1 MGTINPALMDVG
13 NPLPGTI
20 LDKHRFMTSMTV
32 SRAVQLFLNPNVA
45 ENARL
50 LANQDSAIKEAA
62 ADREF
67 VQRLAR
73 LTKAKKDNVASY
85 AAYIRGVI
93 NGEINGSMPTVDAW
107 VEQEV
112 AVEDGYA
119 YVPFRTKLI
128 AFDGDTQLMAL
139 FRLYEQDL
147 FPALADYKLP
157 VTLFHNRSR
166 EWARQ
171 QLADRNLY
179 GVKMAASTALVRDT
193 RDPITNL
200 AREVAE
206 KVGLTLGQGRQVGKN
221 TDEHVTISAWRQAI
235 AATVI
240 GRSAAQLGTKPIDL
254 APGIDYD
261 LLAKEVTA
269 TWGVIVEAI
278 RPHLEG
284 DSRANS
290 VVSSPTVMFAL
301 GVLANHTL
309 SDPRLRT
316 EPRWTP
322 TEIRAALAGVEWRR
336 MVFNVAGAETYPWE
350 GITGK
355 ANREK
360 GQFAV
365 GGVKEY
371 GYAAVE
377 ALEDP
382 SSGRGQQI
390 RAQRRAAQ
398 PRDMPKPAEQ
408 GVEIY
413 ADYEGY
419 RVRATYFK
427 PARVEIVDGPLAG
440 RSFQTPT
447 AAARAVVRHYNP
459 SVTDNRNGW
468 SFWQIDNG
476 ASARTSL
483 QSIRPLST
491 ER

>member
-13 NPLPGTI
+13 NPLPGTV

-45 ENARL
+45 EHARL
-50 LANQDSAIKEAA
+50 LANQDSAIREAA

-85 AAYIRGVI
+85 AAYICGVI
-93 NGEINGSMPTVDAW
+93 RGEVSGSMPTIDAW
-107 VEQEV
+107 VEHEI

-139 FRLYEQDL
+139 FRLYEQDP
-147 FPALADYKLP
+147 FPELADYKLP

-206 KVGLTLGQGRQVGKN
+206 KVGLKLGQGRQVGKN

-269 TWGVIVEAI
+269 TWSVIVEAI
-278 RPHLEG
+278 
-284 DSRANS
+284 
-290 VVSSPTVMFAL
+290 
-301 GVLANHTL
+301 
-309 SDPRLRT
+309 
-316 EPRWTP
+316 
-322 TEIRAALAGVEWRR
+322 
-336 MVFNVAGAETYPWE
+336 
-350 GITGK
+350 
-355 ANREK
+355 
-360 GQFAV
+360 
-365 GGVKEY
+365 
-371 GYAAVE
+371 
-377 ALEDP
+377 
-382 SSGRGQQI
+382 
-390 RAQRRAAQ
+390 
-398 PRDMPKPAEQ
+398 
-408 GVEIY
+408 
-413 ADYEGY
+413 
-419 RVRATYFK
+419 
-427 PARVEIVDGPLAG
+427 
-440 RSFQTPT
+440 
-447 AAARAVVRHYNP
+447 
-459 SVTDNRNGW
+459 
-468 SFWQIDNG
+468 
-476 ASARTSL
+476 
-483 QSIRPLST
+483 
-491 ER
+491 

>member
-1 MGTINPALMDVG
+1 MDTG
-13 NPLPGTI
+13 NPLPGNE

-73 LTKAKKDNVASY
+73 LTKAKKDNVSSY
-85 AAYIRGVI
+85 STYIHGVI
-93 NGEINGSMPTVDAW
+93 TGEINGSMPTIDAW
-107 VEQEV
+107 VEHEV
-112 AVEDGYA
+112 PVEDGYA
-119 YVPFRTKLI
+119 YIPFRTKLI

-139 FRLYEQDL
+139 FRLYERDP

-166 EWARQ
+166 EWASQ

-179 GVKMAASTALVRDT
+179 GVKMTASTALVRDT
-193 RDPITNL
+193 RDPITKL
-200 AREVAE
+200 ARDVAE
-206 KVGLTLGQGRQVGKN
+206 KVGIKLGQGRQVGKN
-221 TDEHVTISAWRQAI
+221 TDENVTISAWRQAI

-240 GRSAAQLGTKPIDL
+240 GRSAAQLGTKPIEL
-254 APGIDYD
+254 PPTVDYD
-261 LLAKEVTA
+261 LLARDVTE
-269 TWGVIVEAI
+269 TWSVIADAV

-284 DSRANS
+284 DSRADS

-309 SDPRLRT
+309 SDPRLRA
-316 EPRWTP
+316 EPHWTVI
-322 TEIRAALAGVEWRR
+322 EVRAALAGVEWRR
-336 MVFNVAGAETYPWE
+336 RVVSATGADMYPWE

-360 GQFAV
+360 GHFSV

-371 GYAAVE
+371 GYAAAE

-382 SSGRGQQI
+382 SSGRGRQI
-390 RAQRRAAQ
+390 RAQH
-398 PRDMPKPAEQ
+398 
-408 GVEIY
+408 I
-413 ADYEGY
+413 
-419 RVRATYFK
+419 
-427 PARVEIVDGPLAG
+427 
-440 RSFQTPT
+440 
-447 AAARAVVRHYNP
+447 
-459 SVTDNRNGW
+459 
-468 SFWQIDNG
+468 
-476 ASARTSL
+476 
-483 QSIRPLST
+483 
-491 ER
+491 

>member
-1 MGTINPALMDVG
+1 MGTINAALMDIG
-13 NPLPGTI
+13 NPLPGTV
-20 LDKHRFMTSMTV
+20 LDKHRFMTSMPV

-45 ENARL
+45 ENTRL

-73 LTKAKKDNVASY
+73 LTKAKKDNVSSY
-85 AAYIRGVI
+85 AAYIRGVVK
-93 NGEINGSMPTVDAW
+93 GEINGSMPTVDAW

-200 AREVAE
+200 AREVAD

-254 APGIDYD
+254 PPRIDTD
-261 LLAKEVTA
+261 LLAREVTA
-269 TWGVIVEAI
+269 TWSVIVEAI

-284 DSRANS
+284 DSRTDS

-309 SDPRLRT
+309 SDPKLRI
-316 EPRWTP
+316 EPRWTL
-322 TEIRAALAGVEWRR
+322 TEIRAALADVEWRR
-336 MVFNVAGAETYPWE
+336 MVFNAAGEERYPWE

-382 SSGRGQQI
+382 TSSRGQQI
-390 RAQRRAAQ
+390 RVQRGGA
-398 PRDMPKPAEQ
+398 PLRDGPEPAEQ

-413 ADYEGY
+413 ADYEGH
-419 RVRATYFK
+419 RVRARYLK
-427 PARVEIVDGPLAG
+427 PARVEIMDGPLAG
-440 RSFQTPT
+440 KSFQTPT
-447 AAARAVVRHYNP
+447 GAARAVVRHYNP
-459 SVTDNRNGW
+459 TVTDNRNGW
-468 SFWQIDNG
+468 IFWQIENG
-476 ASARTSL
+476 AGSREPL
-483 QSIRPLST
+483 QSIRPLGA
-491 ER
+491 EH

>member
-1 MGTINPALMDVG
+1 MGTINAALMDVG
-13 NPLPGTI
+13 NPLAGTV
-20 LDKHRFMTSMTV
+20 LDKHRFMTSMPV

-45 ENARL
+45 ENGRL

-62 ADREF
+62 ADREY

-73 LTKAKKDNVASY
+73 LTKAKKDNVSSY

-93 NGEINGSMPTVDAW
+93 KGEISGSMPTVDAW

-112 AVEDGYA
+112 AVDDGYA

-139 FRLYEQDL
+139 FRLYEQDP
-147 FPALADYKLP
+147 FPALADYKLS
-157 VTLFHNRSR
+157 VMLFHNRSR

-200 AREVAE
+200 AREVAA

-254 APGIDYD
+254 PPEIDHQ
-261 LLAKEVTA
+261 LLAEDVTRA
-269 TWGVIVEAI
+269 WSVIVEAL

-284 DSRANS
+284 DSRADS
-290 VVSSPTVMFAL
+290 VVSSPTIMFAL

-309 SDPRLRT
+309 SDPTLRI
-316 EPRWTP
+316 EPSWTL
-322 TEIRAALAGVEWRR
+322 TQIQAALADVEWRR
-336 MVFNVAGAETYPWE
+336 VVSHATGVGRYPWE

-382 SSGRGQQI
+382 KSGRGQQI
-390 RAQRRAAQ
+390 RAQQGVAQ
-398 PRDMPKPAEQ
+398 LGDVPEAAEQ
-408 GVEIY
+408 YIEIY
-413 ADYEGY
+413 ADYEGH
-419 RVRATYFK
+419 RVRARYFK
-427 PARVEIVDGPLAG
+427 PTRVEIVDGPLAG
-440 RSFQTPT
+440 KSFRTPT
-447 AAARAVVRHYNP
+447 GAARAVVRQYNP

-468 SFWQIDNG
+468 TFWQIKDG
-476 ASARTSL
+476 AGSRASL
-483 QSIRPLST
+483 QSIRPLGT
-491 ER
+491 EH

>member
-1 MGTINPALMDVG
+1 LGTINPTLMDIG
-13 NPLPGTI
+13 NPLPGTE

-32 SRAVQLFLNPNVA
+32 SRAIQLFLNPNVA

-50 LANQDSAIKEAA
+50 LANQDSVIKEAA

-85 AAYIRGVI
+85 AAYIRGVVT
-93 NGEINGSMPTVDAW
+93 GETNGSMPTIDAW
-107 VEQEV
+107 AEQQV
-112 AVEDGYA
+112 PVEDGYA

-139 FRLYEQDL
+139 FRLYEQDP
-147 FPALADYKLP
+147 FTELADYKLP

-166 EWARQ
+166 EWASQ

-179 GVKMAASTALVRDT
+179 GVKMTAGTALVRDT
-193 RDPITNL
+193 RDPITRL
-200 AREVAE
+200 AREVAA
-206 KVGLTLGQGRQVGKN
+206 KVGLKLGPGRQVGRN
-221 TDEHVTISAWRQAI
+221 TDENVTISAWRQAV

-240 GRSAAQLGTKPIDL
+240 GRSAAQLGTKPIEL
-254 APGIDYD
+254 PPGTDYD
-261 LLAKEVTA
+261 RLAQDVTDA
-269 TWGVIVEAI
+269 WSVIVDAV

-284 DSRANS
+284 ESRADS

-309 SDPRLRT
+309 SDPRLRA
-316 EPRWTP
+316 EPHWTVI
-322 TEIRAALAGVEWRR
+322 EIRAALAGVEWRR
-336 MVFNVAGAETYPWE
+336 SVINAAAVDVYPWE

-360 GQFAV
+360 GHFSV

-390 RAQRRAAQ
+390 RAQH
-398 PRDMPKPAEQ
+398 
-408 GVEIY
+408 
-413 ADYEGY
+413 
-419 RVRATYFK
+419 F
-427 PARVEIVDGPLAG
+427 
-440 RSFQTPT
+440 
-447 AAARAVVRHYNP
+447 
-459 SVTDNRNGW
+459 
-468 SFWQIDNG
+468 
-476 ASARTSL
+476 
-483 QSIRPLST
+483 
-491 ER
+491 